1 MIIKNSLDWGFW
13 KLIRDAHITS
23 NALCINANGAMHNG
37 SDMPF
42 HVDAACCCLITTYT
56 DAGRNEVPRV

>member
-1 MIIKNSLDWGFW
+1 M
-13 KLIRDAHITS
+13 IRDAHITS
-23 NALCINANGAMHNG
+23 NALCINANGAMHDG
-37 SDMPF
+37 SDMAF